1 MYLKHLSLIN
11 FKNHTEAE
19 FDFTAGINCLVGD
32 NGMGKTNVLDAIYY
46 LSFCKSY
53 FNPIDS
59 QNIKHNEGFMVAQG
73 LFDINDKEETIHLGL
88 KKGQKKSFKRNKK
101 EYEKLADHI
110 GLIPLVMVTP
120 SDTEL
125 IHAGSEIRRKFMDG
139 VISQF
144 DRHYLNHLLQYNRAV
159 SQRNALLK
167 KLADKRRTD
176 DATLEVW
183 DMQLIHHGEEIY
195 KSRKAFLDEFISIFQ
210 HYYNLLGQGREVV
223 SLKYD
228 SQLNEASF
236 EELFKQTRSR
246 DYRVTY
252 TTAGVH
258 KDDLEFLIDEHPLK
272 KFGSQGQQKSFVVAL
287 KLAQFDFM
295 KAKKEIKP
303 LILLDDIFDKL
314 DPSRVKALLKLVSE
328 DHFGQIFVTDANKER
343 IHDLFEEIDIQP
355 HIYRVD
361 EKGITQA

>member
-1 MYLKHLSLIN
+1 MHLKHLSLIN
-11 FKNHTEAE
+11 FKNHAEAE
-19 FDFTAGINCLVGD
+19 LDFTPGINCLVGD

-59 QNIKHNEGFMVAQG
+59 QNIKHEEAFMVAQG
-73 LFDINDKEETIHLGL
+73 VFEINDKVETIHLGL
-88 KKGQKKSFKRNKK
+88 KRGQKKSFKRNKK

-167 KLADKRRTD
+167 KLADERRTD

-183 DMQLIHHGEEIY
+183 DMQLTHHGNEIY
-195 KSRKAFLDEFISIFQ
+195 QSRKAFLDEFIPIFQ

-223 SLKYD
+223 SLNYD
-228 SQLNEASF
+228 SQLNESQF
-236 EELFKQTRSR
+236 EELLKQARSR

-252 TTAGVH
+252 TTAGIH
-258 KDDLEFLIDEHPLK
+258 KDDLEFLIDDHPLK

-295 KAKKEIKP
+295 KSKKEIKP

-343 IHDLFEEIDIQP
+343 IHDLFEEIGIQP
-355 HIYRVD
+355 NVFRVG
-361 EKGITQA
+361 ENEIISE